1 MKRSRKLTVE
11 EFILAVKNAGITL
24 TKHQI
29 QQFEDYFN
37 MLIATNEHVNLT
49 AITEKNDVYLKH
61 FYDSLTISFYEQDL
75 QTAEKTLIDIGTG
88 AGFPSLPLKIVFPQ
102 LKITMVDSLQ
112 KRINFLQEVV
122 TTLDLSGVEIIHG
135 RAEDIGQNLRYREA
149 FDYATAR
156 AVARTSVLAEYTL
169 PFVKKGGKF
178 IVMKGAAAQQEL
190 ADGKQALATLGGVL
204 HDEFEFS
211 LPNGDVRYIQIVN
224 KNKKTPKQYP
234 RQAGTPSKKPIG

>member
-1 MKRSRKLTVE
+1 MTVE

>member
-1 MKRSRKLTVE
+1 MKRSKKLTVE

-88 AGFPSLPLKIVFPQ
+88 SGFPSLPLKIVFPQ

-169 PFVKKGGKF
+169 PFVKKGGNF

-190 ADGKQALATLGGVL
+190 ADGEQALATLGGVL

>member
-1 MKRSRKLTVE
+1 MTVE

-29 QQFEDYFN
+29 QQFEDYFD

-61 FYDSLTISFYEQDL
+61 FYDSLTVSFYEQDL

-169 PFVKKGGKF
+169 PFVKKGGNF

-190 ADGKQALATLGGVL
+190 ADGEQALATLGGVL